1 MNLTAET
8 KKLKMSHHGNKSFQ
22 TQLSKDVMRKLS
34 VCFMYS
40 LNCYHTPPH
49 SREKCTTM
57 SNKKEDNWNIA

>member
-22 TQLSKDVMRKLS
+22 TQLSKDDEKIECLLYVLLKLLS
-34 VCFMYS
+34 DTTF
-40 LNCYHTPPH
+40 

-57 SNKKEDNWNIA
+57 SNKKRR